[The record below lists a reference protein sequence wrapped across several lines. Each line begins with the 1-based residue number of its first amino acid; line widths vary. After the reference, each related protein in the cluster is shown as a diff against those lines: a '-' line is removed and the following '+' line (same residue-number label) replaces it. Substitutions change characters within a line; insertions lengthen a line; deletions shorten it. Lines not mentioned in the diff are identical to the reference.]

1 VSISAVVAEALLSGR
16 ADAIIAADRAG
27 IIRFWN
33 PGAERLFGYARQE
46 ALEQSLNLII
56 PERLRQRHW
65 DGYNHVIQTGQS
77 RYADSELL
85 SVPAIRKDGSTI
97 SVEFTI
103 TPLKDETGKLIGM
116 AAVMRDVTKQFQE
129 MRALKRKL
137 DERQLQHSLNFHLE
151 GGIISDAIEDDEG
164 AWPAVLRM
172 FGCIELL
179 LLTIQVPPA
188 SSFGTTE
195 RSIFASRCP
204 PEVGNHSP
212 ISQHL

>member
-1 VSISAVVAEALLSGR
+1 VNISAVVAEALLSGR

-65 DGYNHVIQTGQS
+65 DGYNHVMQTGYS
-77 RYADSELL
+77 RYADSDLL
-85 SVPAIRKDGSTI
+85 SVPAIRKDGSTS
-97 SVEFTI
+97 SVEFTV
-103 TPLKDETGKLIGM
+103 TPLTDETGKLIGV

-137 DERQLQHSLNFHLE
+137 DER
-151 GGIISDAIEDDEG
+151 
-164 AWPAVLRM
+164 
-172 FGCIELL
+172 
-179 LLTIQVPPA
+179 
-188 SSFGTTE
+188 
-195 RSIFASRCP
+195 
-204 PEVGNHSP
+204 
-212 ISQHL
+212 

>member
-1 VSISAVVAEALLSGR
+1 MNFSTVVAEALLSGR

-65 DGYNHVIQTGQS
+65 DGYNHAIQTGHS
-77 RYADSELL
+77 RYADNDLL

-97 SVEFTI
+97 SVEFTV
-103 TPLKDETGKLIGM
+103 TPIKDETGKLIGM

-137 DERQLQHSLNFHLE
+137 DER
-151 GGIISDAIEDDEG
+151 
-164 AWPAVLRM
+164 
-172 FGCIELL
+172 
-179 LLTIQVPPA
+179 
-188 SSFGTTE
+188 
-195 RSIFASRCP
+195 
-204 PEVGNHSP
+204 
-212 ISQHL
+212 